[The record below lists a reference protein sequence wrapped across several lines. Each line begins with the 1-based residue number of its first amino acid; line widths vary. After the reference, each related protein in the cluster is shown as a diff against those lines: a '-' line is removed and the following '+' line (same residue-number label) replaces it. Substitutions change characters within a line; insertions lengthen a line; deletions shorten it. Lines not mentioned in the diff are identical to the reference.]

1 MNYTTF
7 IYRWNSRELK
17 KIIWIILKSWI
28 AYNIKKINYV
38 QDFSFEEKNIKKS
51 EVKILLIHSENQD
64 KLLDFLSKKFPQIEK
79 ININ

>member
-17 KIIWIILKSWI
+17 KNIWIILKSWI

-64 KLLDFLSKKFPQIEK
+64 KLLDFLSKKFPQLEK

>member
-64 KLLDFLSKKFPQIEK
+64 KLLDFLSKKYTQIE
-79 ININ
+79 